1 MPVYTGKKGTIN
13 LIEEEKNGG
22 QTGIRTLGGLA
33 PTPVFKT
40 GAFNHSAICPALM

>member
-22 QTGIRTLGGLA
+22 QTVRKRDITL
-33 PTPVFKT
+33 
-40 GAFNHSAICPALM
+40 I